1 MRQTSVTFRAIRQFV
16 QRVAMLAEDLPV
28 LRRPSHPEREPGQ
41 APGVLGAGA
50 PSGATDRDQGAVGP
64 PPEYDRAAP
73 AADSGGRAADALVA
87 EAMQHV
93 QRRRWG
99 RAQRVL
105 EAAVREGAGEEALQ
119 LLDDVRTVRRC
130 LRQLDRWPRDPQLHL
145 ELGRRYFSLELGD
158 EALDALSQAVALQ
171 SDLAEGHVYLA
182 LEHLFRGEHEL
193 ACRCWER
200 AKELNP
206 SLPAFDVVREQF
218 TLANQR
224 AAEEGEAGTLPDRSS
239 RTA

>member
-1 MRQTSVTFRAIRQFV
+1 MAGELILVVDDEANIVELARLYLEKEGFR
-16 QRVAMLAEDLPV
+16 
-28 LRRPSHPEREPGQ
+28 
-41 APGVLGAGA
+41 
-50 PSGATDRDQGAVGP
+50 
-64 PPEYDRAAP
+64 
-73 AADSGGRAADALVA
+73 VA
-87 EAMQHV
+87 EASS
-93 QRRRWG
+93 
-99 RAQRVL
+99 
-105 EAAVREGAGEEALQ
+105 GEEALQ
-119 LLDDVRTVRRC
+119 LLDDVRAVRRC

-158 EALDALSQAVALQ
+158 AALDALSQAVALQ

-182 LEHLFRGEHEL
+182 LEYLFRGEHEL

-200 AKELNP
+200 AKELNA

-218 TLANQR
+218 TLAGQR